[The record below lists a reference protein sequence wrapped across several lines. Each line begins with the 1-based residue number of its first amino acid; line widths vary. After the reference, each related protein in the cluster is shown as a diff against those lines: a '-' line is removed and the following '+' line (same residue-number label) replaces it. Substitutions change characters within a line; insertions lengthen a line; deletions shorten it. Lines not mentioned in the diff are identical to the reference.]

1 MFLPTMK
8 QARPGETKLK
18 ARAEKMNIQFFLNQF
33 VLMSCL
39 SDTMSNFK
47 DILNVFIQYSLIEN

>member
-18 ARAEKMNIQFFLNQF
+18 ARAEKMNIQFFFN
-33 VLMSCL
+33 
-39 SDTMSNFK
+39 
-47 DILNVFIQYSLIEN
+47 